1 MPCSAAAPAHLCT
14 RTVPGNASATDGIER
29 VFDGDVVV
37 DVYCVNLDAVLLS
50 VAHCVVEVHA
60 VARIVFDDEKH
71 AFVGCALL
79 DCVVNL
85 NLRGGCENVAANRS
99 VKHAFSDKTCVCG
112 FVTAT
117 AAGDKADFCVVDVF
131 LFDDFVFFDKFKF
144 GVSRCKTVAHIV
156 HETLSGVHNFLHN
169 ILLVIRK
176 TSRQTRFR
184 ADFYK
189 TLPWR
194 ARECRLFVKLVAA
207 FAVAAVS
214 EIVTDLVRC
223 FDCGNNHVF
232 GYGEGHVVDA
242 LVGDASLCG
251 DDLVFFFGEF
261 FSDDFAS
268 ARICHKVVQAD
279 GETDFV
285 AEVEHFVELFFGA
298 VFKHELADCTEC
310 DDFAV
315 HAACVDVVDCGQT
328 VVDCVCSCKT
338 AGFESET
345 GEKDVGFNDFFES
358 GSYYVAV
365 ASGFRFCTVADEVV
379 IAKLCKCRSGVRAV
393 AEESAFLAV
402 CSAGKTCVDVGNAVD
417 VCSCFE
423 ISGECV
429 AHAAHE
435 EARRCVCND
444 VEVDEDDGR
453 ALTEVCIIV
462 KFMIVG
468 VKNCGVGR
476 RCVGCRDGGADDER
490 IACRNALRC
499 VDCFAAAETDGACCT
514 CLLLQTLA
522 MLLQPCESIRP

>member
-1 MPCSAAAPAHLCT
+1 M
-14 RTVPGNASATDGIER
+14 
-29 VFDGDVVV
+29 
-37 DVYCVNLDAVLLS
+37 
-50 VAHCVVEVHA
+50 
-60 VARIVFDDEKH
+60 
-71 AFVGCALL
+71 
-79 DCVVNL
+79 
-85 NLRGGCENVAANRS
+85 
-99 VKHAFSDKTCVCG
+99 
-112 FVTAT
+112 
-117 AAGDKADFCVVDVF
+117 
-131 LFDDFVFFDKFKF
+131 
-144 GVSRCKTVAHIV
+144 
-156 HETLSGVHNFLHN
+156 
-169 ILLVIRK
+169 
-176 TSRQTRFR
+176 
-184 ADFYK
+184 
-189 TLPWR
+189 
-194 ARECRLFVKLVAA
+194 
-207 FAVAAVS
+207 
-214 EIVTDLVRC
+214 
-223 FDCGNNHVF
+223 
-232 GYGEGHVVDA
+232 DA

-261 FSDDFAS
+261 FSDDFAR

-453 ALTEVCIIV
+453 ALTEVCVIV
-462 KFMIVG
+462 KVMIVG
-468 VKNCGVGR
+468 VKNRRVGR

-499 VDCFAAAETDGACCT
+499 VDCFAAAETDGACALVCF
-514 CLLLQTLA
+514 CKLLQCFYNRARAFALENVAGNEFNAVFLLGCFEFLFDEVERKRVCDKKCFLTEGFYKITKVQQFVFALHVLCGTNKCFSHNNLLFVRLFFKIKTLYIEQMNNSIPK
-522 MLLQPCESIRP
+522 MLKNGNFCIIFQKNVVFEGSRGKIS